1 MYSMYTTLW
10 SGYHYYSKFIDK
22 EMRNR
27 EIKWLSQGY
36 TVYQLGV
43 SREIQP
49 KGFILR
55 NWIKE
60 LWRLASLK
68 STGPASSLEPQA
80 RAVEAILS
88 LKFVRLVVRLDTQAG
103 FLYYKS

>member
-1 MYSMYTTLW
+1 MGLFENKIDNNYILLGARHYIKQYECICVYIYTYIHLIYMYSMYTTLW

-43 SREIQP
+43 SREIQQ
-49 KGFILR
+49 KDLF
-55 NWIKE
+55 
-60 LWRLASLK
+60 
-68 STGPASSLEPQA
+68 
-80 RAVEAILS
+80 
-88 LKFVRLVVRLDTQAG
+88 
-103 FLYYKS
+103 

>member
-43 SREIQP
+43 SREIQQ
-49 KGFILR
+49 KDLF
-55 NWIKE
+55 
-60 LWRLASLK
+60 
-68 STGPASSLEPQA
+68 
-80 RAVEAILS
+80 
-88 LKFVRLVVRLDTQAG
+88 
-103 FLYYKS
+103 

>member
-1 MYSMYTTLW
+1 MYL
-10 SGYHYYSKFIDK
+10 
-22 EMRNR
+22 
-27 EIKWLSQGY
+27 
-36 TVYQLGV
+36 LGF

-55 NWIKE
+55 NWVKE
-60 LWRLASLK
+60 LWGLASLK

-88 LKFVRLVVRLDTQAG
+88 LKSVRLIIRLDTQAG